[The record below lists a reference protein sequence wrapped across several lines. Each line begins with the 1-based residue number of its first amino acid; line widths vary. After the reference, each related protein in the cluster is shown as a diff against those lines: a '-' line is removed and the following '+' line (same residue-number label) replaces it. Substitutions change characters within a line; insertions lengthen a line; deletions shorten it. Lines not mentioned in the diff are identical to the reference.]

1 MLKKHILK
9 LSVSKVILLCAV
21 FAVSSCATYKPSKID
36 DVCHIFRGETDWYK
50 AARSAKKRWGTPIPV
65 MMAIIKQESSF
76 RHNVRPDRP
85 KFLFI
90 PLPRRSS
97 AYGYAQAQDPAWNDY
112 RRDTGNW
119 THDRDEFS
127 DAINFVGWY
136 TDKSHKNLGLSK
148 WDAYKQYLAYHEGW
162 GGYKSGSYKKKKF
175 LSGVAAK
182 VKREAD
188 TYNVQLKKCQ
198 PALDKAVKG
207 WWPF

>member
-1 MLKKHILK
+1 MVQSRAQGQQTLGNTDSPDDGDYQSGIQ
-9 LSVSKVILLCAV
+9 LSAQCS
-21 FAVSSCATYKPSKID
+21 P
-36 DVCHIFRGETDWYK
+36 
-50 AARSAKKRWGTPIPV
+50 
-65 MMAIIKQESSF
+65 
-76 RHNVRPDRP
+76 RPP
-85 KFLFI
+85 KFFFI

-112 RRDTGNW
+112 RRDTGHW
-119 THDRDEFS
+119 THDRDKFG

-148 WDAYKQYLAYHEGW
+148 WDAPNQYLAYHEGW
-162 GGYKSGSYKKKKF
+162 GGFKRGTYKKKKF

-182 VKREAD
+182 VKRQTA
-188 TYNVQLKKCQ
+188 TYSAQLKTCQ